1 MGPNDHIGAKS
12 WNFNA
17 PQHGNFTQISYRH
30 AKKLCA
36 QLCVRVFRWR
46 SLDPPESFGKSL
58 LIMCA
63 RKRVSAFYAFEKLCK
78 NISISVNSDETFP
91 MYCKLLLTCSLKPN
105 MTSVVQQSRSN
116 ETDSLSP
123 TQSTFS
129 PTVSFETEALYNRHW
144 LYPFVIPTSC
154 AALLKNYTA
163 SMVPFINTV
172 EVTAVVCDGYNV
184 KIVSKHCK
192 IGWCL
197 CKSIFTFVWVIL
209 NVSYEKTSWKWS
221 VCSC

>member
-129 PTVSFETEALYNRHW
+129 PTVSFETEALHNRHR
-144 LYPFVIPTSC
+144 F
-154 AALLKNYTA
+154 
-163 SMVPFINTV
+163 VPF
-172 EVTAVVCDGYNV
+172 CDSHKLCCVIEKLYCFDGSIYQYRW
-184 KIVSKHCK
+184 SDGSSLRWLQCK
-192 IGWCL
+192 NCVQTL
-197 CKSIFTFVWVIL
+197 QNRMMFV
-209 NVSYEKTSWKWS
+209 
-221 VCSC
+221 